1 MVEETKAPTGYAEN
15 LEVTFNV
22 TVKNDGIAELVQ
34 DAKHQVDPKTGTVL
48 NVKSI
53 TQLPLTGAAGTALF
67 TVIGVLLVG
76 AAMTVLVKSRSV
88 KHQLER

>member
-1 MVEETKAPTGYAEN
+1 M
-15 LEVTFNV
+15 
-22 TVKNDGIAELVQ
+22 
-34 DAKHQVDPKTGTVL
+34 
-48 NVKSI
+48 KSI